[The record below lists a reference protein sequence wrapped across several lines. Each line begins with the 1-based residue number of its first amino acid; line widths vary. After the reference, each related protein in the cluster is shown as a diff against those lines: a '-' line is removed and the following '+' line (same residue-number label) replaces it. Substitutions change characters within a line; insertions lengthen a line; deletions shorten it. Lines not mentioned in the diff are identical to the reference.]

1 MDIGHPLSTVTPTV
15 DGDVLAVL
23 AQNEATFTPGQL
35 RRLLGRYSEA
45 GIRKVLMRLTEQG
58 VVHGDRVG
66 NAVTYRLNRDHLAAG
81 PIIEL
86 AHLQRTLLTRLEL
99 HLATWTIQP
108 TYAAVFGSTARGE
121 MTSNSDLD
129 LLLIRPDDA
138 SQTTWDEQVAEL
150 SRAVSAWTGND
161 TRPLEYTDSELAG
174 AAGERVLQDIA
185 REGLTVAG
193 TRAWLTRQLRQSS
206 APT

>member
-1 MDIGHPLSTVTPTV
+1 MDISRPLATVTPTV

-35 RRLLGRYSEA
+35 RRRLGRYSEA
-45 GIRKVLMRLTEQG
+45 GIRKVVMRLTEQG
-58 VVHGDRVG
+58 IVHADRVG

-86 AHLQRTLLTRLEL
+86 AHLQGTLLTRLEQ
-99 HLATWTIQP
+99 HLTGWTVP
-108 TYAAVFGSTARGE
+108 PVYAAVFGSAARGE
-121 MTSNSDLD
+121 ITSSSDLD
-129 LLLIRPDDA
+129 LLLVRPDDA
-138 SQTTWDEQVAEL
+138 PQSTWDEQVAEL

-161 TRPLEYTDSELAG
+161 TRPLEYTRSELAG

-185 REGLTVAG
+185 DEGLTVAG
-193 TRAWLTRQLRQSS
+193 TRAWLTRQLRST
-206 APT
+206 PDLT

>member
-1 MDIGHPLSTVTPTV
+1 MDIGHPLATVAPTV

-35 RRLLGRYSEA
+35 RRLLGRHYEA

-86 AHLQRTLLTRLEL
+86 AHLQRTLLTRLEQ
-99 HLATWTIQP
+99 HLAGWTVP
-108 TYAAVFGSTARGE
+108 PVYAAVFGSSARGE
-121 MTSNSDLD
+121 MTSSSDLD
-129 LLLIRPDDA
+129 LLLVRPDDA

-150 SRAVSAWTGND
+150 SRVVSAWTGND
-161 TRPLEYTDSELAG
+161 TRPLEYTNKELAG

-206 APT
+206 APR